1 MLRPGDPRMF
11 TRTAALAGLVLAVAF
26 TLAAARAQ
34 SLDGVPAALLDD
46 IAAGGRILADF
57 GVLDGFGHVSA
68 RHPANPR
75 HFLMARSLAPAQVEA
90 SDIMEF
96 DEDGNAVDAR
106 GRSLFTE
113 RFIHAEVYR
122 ARPDVMAVVHTH
134 SAGVIPFSVS
144 RTPLRPLYHNAAFL
158 AAGVPV
164 WDVAHEFPENDMLV
178 RNNAIGRSLAT
189 ALADRPVALM
199 RGHGDVTVGPSVK
212 VAVFRA
218 YYTDVNAHLQAQA
231 IALGTEVTYLG
242 VAEGAKADAANLAAV
257 DRIWNMWKERVRP
270 PPK

>member
-1 MLRPGDPRMF
+1 MF
-11 TRTAALAGLVLAVAF
+11 SRITSVLVSLALAPIAAPLAGH
-26 TLAAARAQ
+26 AQ
-34 SLDGVPAALLDD
+34 ELQGVPPEVLQD

-68 RHPANPR
+68 RHPGNPR
-75 HFLMARSLAPAQVEA
+75 HFLMARSLAPAQVDVA
-90 SDIMEF
+90 DIMEF
-96 DEDGNAVDAR
+96 DEDGNAVDPR
-106 GRSLFTE
+106 GRSLYTE

-134 SAGVIPFSVS
+134 SPGVIPFSVS

-164 WDVAHEFPENDMLV
+164 WDVVREFPENDMLV
-178 RNNAIGRSLAT
+178 RNNAIGRSLAR
-189 ALADRPVALM
+189 ALADKPVLLM

-231 IALGTEVTYLG
+231 IGLGTEVTYLG
-242 VAEGAKADAANLAAV
+242 AEEGEKADRANLAAV
-257 DRIWNMWKERVRP
+257 DRIWNMWKERVHAPEAGLPRNR
-270 PPK
+270 

>member
-1 MLRPGDPRMF
+1 MF
-11 TRTAALAGLVLAVAF
+11 SRITSVLASLALAAIAP
-26 TLAAARAQ
+26 AAGHAQ
-34 SLDGVPAALLDD
+34 ELQGVPPEVLQD

-68 RHPANPR
+68 RHPGNPR
-75 HFLMARSLAPAQVEA
+75 HFLMARSLAPALVDVA
-90 SDIMEF
+90 DIMEF
-96 DEDGNAVDAR
+96 DEDGNAVDPR
-106 GRSLFTE
+106 GRSLYTE
-113 RFIHAEVYR
+113 RFIHAEVYK

-134 SAGVIPFSVS
+134 SPGVIPFSVS

-164 WDVAHEFPENDMLV
+164 WDVVREFPENDMLV
-178 RNNAIGRSLAT
+178 RNNAIGRSLAK
-189 ALADRPVALM
+189 ALADKPVLLM

-231 IALGTEVTYLG
+231 IGLGTEVTYLG
-242 VAEGAKADAANLAAV
+242 AEEGEKADRANLAAV
-257 DRIWNMWKERVRP
+257 DRIWNMWKERAHAPAAGR
-270 PPK
+270 